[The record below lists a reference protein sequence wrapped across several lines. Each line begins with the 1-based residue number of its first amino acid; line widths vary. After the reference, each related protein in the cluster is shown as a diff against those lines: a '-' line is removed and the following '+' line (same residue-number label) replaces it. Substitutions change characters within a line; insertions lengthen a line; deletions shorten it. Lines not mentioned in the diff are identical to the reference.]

1 MAMVLDAA
9 QYLQPFMVGGP
20 PAAATASPAS
30 FSSMTSST
38 DGFLAASMSPWV
50 TSLSIV
56 HWVRVRSK
64 PSFTDQ
70 IQFLVS
76 CPQAYSTASRLLG
89 RRHHDRNDLV
99 GVAVDRAVGLDH

>member
-1 MAMVLDAA
+1 
-9 QYLQPFMVGGP
+9 
-20 PAAATASPAS
+20 
-30 FSSMTSST
+30 MTSST

-76 CPQAYSTASRLLG
+76 CPQAYSTASRG
-89 RRHHDRNDLV
+89 FW
-99 GVAVDRAVGLDH
+99 VAATMIGMTLSGSR